1 MPINI
6 RYPSATPLVDAGGL
20 VNSLS
25 DLGDRFIQ
33 RRQEKRYA
41 EEAADIY
48 GRLLGPQDTANK
60 GYVGSISQPGKPM
73 SLADLGSHI
82 HRAPLP
88 NVTDNIALRQEAAK
102 NANSDGQ
109 GNDVFRRFM
118 GAVQSGGVTNPA
130 ALAAIAATGKH
141 ESSFAPQ
148 NAFGT
153 WSDPSQSGQPG
164 TSGGIMSWRGPR
176 LEALQQFARQNGDNP
191 NAPSPET
198 QAQFL
203 LQEDPSLIQKLQNVR
218 SPQEAQQLM
227 NNAWR
232 FAGFDQPGGEA
243 GARAQ
248 TAQNYMGQ
256 FGGSP
261 SQQALEG
268 LGVGQSMPM
277 GGGAANAS
285 QGVSPISTGG
295 FSLDRDAMA
304 AALRNPLTRPVAIQ
318 LATSRLA
325 AMQDQNDPMKQLAFQ
340 KALLEVENLRN
351 PQAKPTDD
359 MREYDAARG
368 QGYQGTLQDW
378 IVGNRR
384 AGATNVNVGTGEKGY
399 DKTVGEGYGKRFLNI
414 QDDSQTAQRALNA
427 LDVMEQ
433 AMADPGFYSGIGAG
447 TVTNLKRLGRSLG
460 MDADGIED
468 IETFNA
474 MAKQAALDTMG
485 GSLGT
490 GFSNADRDFVL
501 DQVPN
506 LQNTPEGNTQ
516 LIGIQRKINQRRQEV
531 AQLARQYAARK
542 GGRIDAGFDDELAQ
556 WSQANPLFPQPPAGS
571 GANRGA
577 GSATGRQ
584 RARNPQT
591 GETMEWDGNQWSPV
605 R

>member
-6 RYPSATPLVDAGGL
+6 RYPNQTPLVDASGLIGGL
-20 VNSLS
+20 SE
-25 DLGDRFIQ
+25 LGDRFIQ

-48 GRLLGPQDTANK
+48 GRLLGPQDTTNK

-82 HRAPLP
+82 QRAPLP
-88 NVTDNIALRQEAAK
+88 NVTDNIALRQEVAK
-102 NANSDGQ
+102 NANGDEQ

-118 GAVQSGGVTNPA
+118 GAVQTGGVTNPA

-203 LQEDPSLIQKLQNVR
+203 IQEDPSLIQKLQQVR

-227 NNAWR
+227 NSAWK

-248 TAQNYMGQ
+248 TAQNYMSQ

-277 GGGAANAS
+277 GGGAVDAS
-285 QGVSPISTGG
+285 QRGNPISTGG
-295 FSLDRDAMA
+295 FGLDRDAMA

-351 PQAKPTDD
+351 PRPRTTDD
-359 MREYDAARG
+359 MAEYQYAQRDPAFA
-368 QGYQGTLQDW
+368 QYQLDQ
-378 IVGNRR
+378 RR
-384 AGATNVNVGTGEKGY
+384 ASASQVNVGTGEKGY

-414 QDDSQTAQRALNA
+414 QDESQTAQRALNA

-433 AMADPGFYSGIGAG
+433 AMDDPGFYSGIGAG

-556 WSQANPLFPQPPAGS
+556 WSQANPLFPPPPAGS